1 MQQIELTEEQRI
13 VETFLNTPIY
23 IQGDFT
29 GYYIYER
36 EYGTSSKRFNS
47 LVEAKEYIQSTRP
60 LSCNISAYDLKYDN
74 FDKVTIIGY
83 NPVTKMATCIDTVTG
98 KEYYTDKLD
107 RLIYADVEIAPENS
121 QAYAEF
127 KAHETIVDTG
137 YKAMQEITNRSNL
150 KRVDFNTLNA
160 GGKAQ

>member
-83 NPVTKMATCIDTVTG
+83 NPVTKMATCVDTKTG
-98 KEYYTDKLD
+98 KEYYTSKLDKL
-107 RLIYADVEIAPENS
+107 LYALNSPENS

-127 KAHETIVDTG
+127 KAHETMVETG
-137 YKAMQEITNRSNL
+137 YKAMKEITNRSNL
-150 KRVDFNTLNA
+150 QRVDFNALNV
-160 GGKAQ
+160 GDEAQ

>member
-23 IQGDFT
+23 IQGNFT

-36 EYGTSSKRFNS
+36 EYGTSSKHFNS

-60 LSCNISAYDLKYDN
+60 LSCNISAYDLKYDR

-83 NPVTKMATCIDTVTG
+83 NPVTKMATCIDTATG
-98 KEYYTDKLD
+98 KEYYTNKLD

-137 YKAMQEITNRSNL
+137 YKAMKEITNRSNL
-150 KRVDFNTLNA
+150 KKVDFNTFNA
-160 GGKAQ
+160 GCKAQ